1 MIGIKSLLKLSQEVQ
16 AQFLKS
22 KNKNG
27 LMIRVLGLNNGNLTM
42 KKFSKNVSKKIGN
55 VLKS

>member
-1 MIGIKSLLKLSQEVQ
+1 MIGIKSLLKLFLEIPV
-16 AQFLKS
+16 QFLKS

-42 KKFSKNVSKKIGN
+42 KKFLKNVFKKIGN
-55 VLKS
+55 VQK

>member
-1 MIGIKSLLKLSQEVQ
+1 MIGIKSSLKPYQGIQV
-16 AQFLKS
+16 QFLKS

-27 LMIRVLGLNNGNLTM
+27 HMTKVLGLKNGNLTIN
-42 KKFSKNVSKKIGN
+42 KCLKNVSKKIGN